1 MIQSIEDARKEAGQR
16 AIADKI
22 IKRLHDLEKTVE
34 NNQGR
39 WAWEL
44 LQNAKDSIAEDGDR
58 TVSIQI
64 ELDSDSVTF
73 RHNGSHFTSQDVIGL
88 IDQISSK
95 EVGEGQET
103 KKTGRFGTGFLTTH
117 LLSRVIRING
127 ITGTANESFYRFE
140 FLLDRRGRTTA
151 QLMPRIRNSW
161 KEFDESIEE
170 LSPRYDKS
178 GFNTSFCYQLDTEE
192 QKRVAQIGVE
202 EFSRLIPFVLA
213 FISKIGRVEIID
225 KLARENT
232 SYEKIR
238 NAKDDLIACI
248 SKIKNSKK
256 EDILIL
262 NLSNE
267 RVAIATEV
275 EKCERGYSVKDI
287 KDFPKLFC
295 DFPLIG
301 TEDFHFP
308 VIVNSFFFNP
318 QTERD
323 GIWLKGIDDTEVIE
337 NQKIL
342 ESAVDLYRDL
352 LSRIAQ
358 EDFLNLFNLA
368 ETKTPSTDN
377 RYFDKEW
384 YQESI
389 QKPIREFIYDAL
401 IVELEDE
408 AADKKAIKDL
418 YFPSISFPEAAR
430 EKVWQFIFDLAPNA
444 VCKKSHLHNWCGIT
458 WKGWKTVDYQDLVD
472 GVARK
477 NNIQNLSQVLRRDKN
492 SAFEWLNSL
501 GNFLLEDESNLLL
514 VQKHA
519 ITPNQ
524 NEQFKKIADSF
535 NRRSLYVDAI
545 QDNDLVYILELLGE
559 NWKDILLHEKMTY
572 IECYLQEKQK
582 KDIANKITEVLNKEL
597 KNAPHSN
604 NGNFV
609 KAISLL
615 SEWFE
620 NNPGQGKELFLEI
633 YRKRAEIFMNTIQ
646 DKESLYKVM
655 RTCTNLSKLA
665 EVAKVIEDDSGI
677 IQKIQDMKEINRLL
691 DEFKAGD
698 ISELKTMLRL
708 AQNVLADD
716 SNKIEVTQE
725 ILLSLGVT
733 SIDELEEALQD
744 KGIAAQFMHTSTP
757 TVEMFLTVQRLIERA
772 KENVIEHLKSLEYYD
787 CTDIEELATTVIG
800 GIKKDGLPI
809 YIVVRPSDN
818 REVIIYY
825 SSEKDTLDYPNSEL
839 WIDNGIE
846 KPKRLTLGKV
856 LKTTG
861 INRIPIS

>member
-1 MIQSIEDARKEAGQR
+1 MIQSIEDARQEAGQR
-16 AIADKI
+16 TRAARIR
-22 IKRLHDLEKTVE
+22 KRLHDLEKTVE

-44 LQNAKDSIAEDGDR
+44 LQNAKDSIAEDVDR

-95 EVGEGQET
+95 EVEEGQET

-117 LLSRVIRING
+117 LLSRVIRIKG
-127 ITGTANESFYRFE
+127 ITGATDGSFYKFE

-151 QLMPRIRNSW
+151 QLMPRIKKSW
-161 KEFDESIEE
+161 QEFDESIEKI
-170 LSPRYDKS
+170 SPSYDENE
-178 GFNTSFCYQLDTEE
+178 FNTSFCYQLDTDE
-192 QKRVAQIGVE
+192 QKRIAQIGVE

-213 FISKIGRVEIID
+213 FIPKIGRVEIID
-225 KLARENT
+225 NLARENT
-232 SYEKIR
+232 SYEKVR
-238 NAKDDLIACI
+238 DLKTDLIVCI
-248 SKIKNSKK
+248 SKTRNLKK
-256 EDILIL
+256 EDTLIL
-262 NLSNE
+262 HLSNE
-267 RVAIATEV
+267 RAAIATEV

-287 KDFPKLFC
+287 KDLPKLFC

-301 TEDFHFP
+301 TENFHFP
-308 VIVNSFFFNP
+308 VIINSFFFNP

-323 GIWLKGIDDTEVIE
+323 GIWLKGIDDAEVIE
-337 NQKIL
+337 NQKLL

-358 EDFLNLFNLA
+358 EDFLNLFNIA
-368 ETKTPSTDN
+368 ETQTPSTDD

-389 QKPIREFIYDAL
+389 QKPIREFIYDAS

-408 AADKKAIKDL
+408 VANKKAIKDL
-418 YFPSISFPEAAR
+418 CFPNISFPKAVR
-430 EKVWQFIFDLAPNA
+430 EKVWQFVFDLAPDA
-444 VCKKSHLHNWCGIT
+444 VCKKNHLHNWCGIT
-458 WKGWKTVDYQDLVD
+458 WKGWQIVDYQDLVN

-477 NNIQNLSQVLRRDKN
+477 NNIHNLSQILRRDEN
-492 SAFEWLNSL
+492 STFEWLNSL
-501 GNFLLEDESNLLL
+501 GAFLLEDESNLLL
-514 VQKHA
+514 IQKHA

-524 NEQFKKIADSF
+524 NGQFQKIIDSF
-535 NRRSLYVDAI
+535 NRISLYVDAI

-559 NWKDILLHEKMTY
+559 DWKDILLHENMNY
-572 IECYLQEKQK
+572 VRCLLQEKEK
-582 KDIANKITEVLNKEL
+582 KDIAVKITEILNKEL
-597 KNAPHSN
+597 RNSSHNN

-620 NNPGQGKELFLEI
+620 NNPEQGRELFLEI

-665 EVAKVIEDDSGI
+665 EVAKVIEDDSEI
-677 IQKIQDMKEINRLL
+677 IQKIQDMKEITSLL
-691 DEFKAGD
+691 DEFEAGN

-708 AQNVLADD
+708 AQNVLSDD
-716 SNKIEVTQE
+716 TNKIEVTQE

-733 SIDELEEALQD
+733 SIDELE
-744 KGIAAQFMHTSTP
+744 
-757 TVEMFLTVQRLIERA
+757 
-772 KENVIEHLKSLEYYD
+772 
-787 CTDIEELATTVIG
+787 
-800 GIKKDGLPI
+800 
-809 YIVVRPSDN
+809 
-818 REVIIYY
+818 
-825 SSEKDTLDYPNSEL
+825 
-839 WIDNGIE
+839 
-846 KPKRLTLGKV
+846 
-856 LKTTG
+856 
-861 INRIPIS
+861 

>member
-1 MIQSIEDARKEAGQR
+1 
-16 AIADKI
+16 
-22 IKRLHDLEKTVE
+22 
-34 NNQGR
+34 
-39 WAWEL
+39 
-44 LQNAKDSIAEDGDR
+44 LQNAKDSIAEDIDR

-95 EVGEGQET
+95 EVEEGQET

-117 LLSRVIRING
+117 LLSRVIRIKG
-127 ITGTANESFYRFE
+127 ITGAADGSFYKFE

-151 QLMPRIRNSW
+151 QLMPRIKKSW
-161 KEFDESIEE
+161 QEFDESIEKI
-170 LSPRYDKS
+170 SPSYDENE
-178 GFNTSFCYQLDTEE
+178 FNTSFCYQLDTDE
-192 QKRVAQIGVE
+192 QKRIAQIGVE

-213 FISKIGRVEIID
+213 FIPKIGRVEIID
-225 KLARENT
+225 NLARENT
-232 SYEKIR
+232 SYEKVR
-238 NAKDDLIACI
+238 DLKTDLIVRI
-248 SKIKNSKK
+248 SKTRNFKK
-256 EDILIL
+256 EDTLIL
-262 NLSNE
+262 HLSNE
-267 RVAIATEV
+267 KVAIATEV

-287 KDFPKLFC
+287 KDLPKLFC

-301 TEDFHFP
+301 TENFHFP
-308 VIVNSFFFNP
+308 VIINSFFFNP

-323 GIWLKGIDDTEVIE
+323 GIWLKGIDDAEVIE
-337 NQKIL
+337 NQKLL

-358 EDFLNLFNLA
+358 EDFLNLFNIA
-368 ETKTPSTDN
+368 ETQTPSTDD

-389 QKPIREFIYDAL
+389 QKPIREFIYDAS

-408 AADKKAIKDL
+408 VANKKAIKDL
-418 YFPSISFPEAAR
+418 CFPNISFPKAVR
-430 EKVWQFIFDLAPNA
+430 EKVWQFVFDLAPDA
-444 VCKKSHLHNWCGIT
+444 VCKKNHLHNWCGIT
-458 WKGWKTVDYQDLVD
+458 WKGWQTVDYQDLVN

-477 NNIQNLSQVLRRDKN
+477 NNIHNLSQILRRDEN
-492 SAFEWLNSL
+492 STFEWLNSL
-501 GNFLLEDESNLLL
+501 GDFLLEDESNLLL
-514 VQKHA
+514 IQKHA

-524 NEQFKKIADSF
+524 NGQFQKIIDSF
-535 NRRSLYVDAI
+535 NRISLYVDAI

-559 NWKDILLHEKMTY
+559 DWKDILLHEKMNY
-572 IECYLQEKQK
+572 VRCFLQEKEK
-582 KDIANKITEVLNKEL
+582 KDIAVKITEILNKEL
-597 KNAPHSN
+597 RNSSRNN

-620 NNPGQGKELFLEI
+620 NNPEQGRELFLEI

-665 EVAKVIEDDSGI
+665 EVAKVIEDDSEI
-677 IQKIQDMKEINRLL
+677 IQKIQDMKEITSLL

-708 AQNVLADD
+708 AQNVLSDD
-716 SNKIEVTQE
+716 TNKIEVTQE

-772 KENVIEHLKSLEYYD
+772 KNNVIKHLKSLEDYD

-800 GIKKDGLPI
+800 GIKKRWFTYI
-809 YIVVRPSDN
+809 YCC
-818 REVIIYY
+818 
-825 SSEKDTLDYPNSEL
+825 
-839 WIDNGIE
+839 
-846 KPKRLTLGKV
+846 
-856 LKTTG
+856 KTF
-861 INRIPIS
+861 R